1 MSAEYPAE
9 RMRRR
14 TAGLILLSVVAA
26 GALAAAGLA
35 GPAALDLAV
44 GRSATAPGA
53 GSSVPRPA
61 ASVAAPGNAT
71 PLPSAEV
78 TPSPTPLPPAS
89 ATPSPTPT
97 PAPTPTP
104 LLVPAPL
111 TGRLVTPSLAARHPI
126 AVMVDDQA
134 GARPQSGFNQASVV
148 WQAPAE
154 AGIPRYMLIFGEG
167 DPPAVGPVRSARPYF
182 ITWAAEW
189 RALYVH
195 VGGSPQAL
203 TTLAASGQG
212 QLVYNADEF
221 RWGGTYLWRL
231 SRRPAPHNVY
241 TDGKH
246 LRALAARVGATAPPA
261 GPAWTFG
268 PGAPLADRPA
278 GARLEITYPAN
289 QIAYRYDRASNTY
302 RRFVG
307 GKPQID
313 AGDGRAVAPANVVIM
328 TVVFGPLNDGHPEK
342 QRQEAQVVGRGA
354 AWIAANGVTIRGTW
368 RKASIDAPTR
378 FYGSDGTEVILT
390 AGQTFIQVVPP
401 GTPVR
406 IVAGSRVGG
415 GRVAGGSAVR

>member
-1 MSAEYPAE
+1 
-9 RMRRR
+9 
-14 TAGLILLSVVAA
+14 V
-26 GALAAAGLA
+26 
-35 GPAALDLAV
+35 
-44 GRSATAPGA
+44 
-53 GSSVPRPA
+53 
-61 ASVAAPGNAT
+61 
-71 PLPSAEV
+71 
-78 TPSPTPLPPAS
+78 PTPVLAI
-89 ATPSPTPT
+89 
-97 PAPTPTP
+97 
-104 LLVPAPL
+104 APL
-111 TGRLVTPSLAARHPI
+111 TGRLVAPALAARHPI

-134 GARPQSGFNQASVV
+134 EARPQSGFNQASVV

-154 AGIPRYMLIFGEG
+154 GGIPRYMLIFGEG
-167 DPPAVGPVRSARPYF
+167 DPPTVGPVRSSRLYF

-195 VGGSPQAL
+195 GGGSPQAL

-221 RWGGTYLWRL
+221 RWGGTYLWRI
-231 SRRPAPHNVY
+231 RQRPAPHNVY

-261 GPAWTFG
+261 GPVWTFG

-289 QIAYRYDRASNTY
+289 RIAYRYDRASNTY
-302 RRFVG
+302 PRFVG

-313 AGDGRAVAPANVVIM
+313 AGDGRPVAPANVVVM

-342 QRQEAQVVGRGA
+342 KRQEAQVVGAGP
-354 AWIAANGVTIRGTW
+354 AWIASNGVTTRGTW
-368 RKASIDAPTR
+368 RKASVGDPTR
-378 FYGSDGTEVILT
+378 FYDSDGGEIVLT

-406 IVAGSRVGG
+406 IVAGVAAGPRSA
-415 GRVAGGSAVR
+415 GR

>member
-1 MSAEYPAE
+1 LAGYPAE

-14 TAGLILLSVVAA
+14 TVGLVLVGFVAA

-35 GPAALDLAV
+35 GHAALDLAV
-44 GRSATAPGA
+44 GRSTTPSPA
-53 GSSVPRPA
+53 GSAVPGPA
-61 ASVAAPGNAT
+61 ASAAAPGIAT
-71 PLPSAEV
+71 PLPSAVV
-78 TPSPTPLPPAS
+78 TPSPTPV
-89 ATPSPTPT
+89 
-97 PAPTPTP
+97 
-104 LLVPAPL
+104 LVPAPL
-111 TGRLVTPSLAARHPI
+111 TGRLVKPALAARHPI

-134 GARPQSGFNQASVV
+134 GARPQSGFNAASVV

-154 AGIPRYMLIFGEG
+154 GGIPRYMLIFGEG
-167 DPPAVGPVRSARPYF
+167 DPPAVGPVRSSRYYF

-195 VGGSPQAL
+195 VGGSPQAMA
-203 TTLAASGQG
+203 TLAASGAG

-221 RWGGTYLWRL
+221 RWGGTYLWRIKERW
-231 SRRPAPHNVY
+231 SPHNVY

-246 LRALAARVGATAPPA
+246 LRALAARVGATTPPA
-261 GPAWTFG
+261 GAVWTFG

-289 QIAYRYDRASNTY
+289 QIEYRYDRTSNTY

-313 AGDGRAVAPANVVIM
+313 AGDGRPVAPSNVVVM
-328 TVVFGPLNDGHPEK
+328 TVVFGPLNDGHPDK
-342 QRQEAQVVGRGA
+342 KRLEAQNIGRGP
-354 AWIAANGVTIRGTW
+354 AWIASNGVTIRGTW

-378 FYGSDGTEVILT
+378 FYDGDGHQVVLT

-406 IVAGSRVGG
+406 IVAGTRVVGAAPG
-415 GRVAGGSAVR
+415 AESPFR